1 MSLGRPLRVGGNDMD
16 PDATWARIV
25 MMAQNLRDNE
35 HTTDEEDDLSEMI
48 LSLQEWLEKG
58 GFPPEDFRGTSGESI
73 G

>member
-1 MSLGRPLRVGGNDMD
+1 MD

-48 LSLQEWLEKG
+48 LSLQEWLKKG
-58 GFPPEDFRGTSGESI
+58 GFPPEDFRGTSGELP